1 MLSSQLETL
10 EKNTSRVCSKLKSM
24 AALQFGDKWSTTSES
39 PQKNTILTAVLRTI
53 YYWNDSLE
61 MSVADFNA
69 TLEEAFT
76 LIYECIEKYPHFVA
90 DEQNSLTRYIVQLT
104 DNVSNVKMAI
114 IRQKGAYL
122 NDKRKEIARQS
133 LDDVI
138 TYIADTMNDISET
151 IAKAGIKQKIDH
163 DYRARK
169 HKSRNPV
176 IIPTESTIVEVTSN
190 DVKDNEIIS
199 ASPTFLNKNVS
210 EYGITPPPPTR
221 AAPPP
226 PGPAPTKSVN
236 IVVNNKDKNSESDSE
251 NENELEF

>member
-76 LIYECIEKYPHFVA
+76 LIYECIEKHPHFVA

-122 NDKRKEIARQS
+122 NDKRKEIAKQS

-151 IAKAGIKQKIDH
+151 ITQAGIKQKIDH

-169 HKSRNPV
+169 YKSRNPV
-176 IIPTESTIVEVTSN
+176 IIPTDSTSSETSN
-190 DVKDNEIIS
+190 NLHIDMIS
-199 ASPTFLNKNVS
+199 VSPTFPNENVS
-210 EYGITPPPPTR
+210 ELGITPPPTN

-226 PGPAPTKSVN
+226 PGSIPTRSVN
-236 IVVNNKDKNSESDSE
+236 IVVEKKDKDSDSDSD
-251 NENELEF
+251 NINNELAF

>member
-24 AALQFGDKWSTTSES
+24 AGLQFGDKWSTTSES

-76 LIYECIEKYPHFVA
+76 LIYECIEKHPHFVA
-90 DEQNSLTRYIVQLT
+90 DEQNALTRYIVQLT

-176 IIPTESTIVEVTSN
+176 IIPTDSNESI
-190 DVKDNEIIS
+190 KDHEIIS
-199 ASPTFLNKNVS
+199 ASPSSS
-210 EYGITPPPPTR
+210 ELGITPPPKTV
-221 AAPPP
+221 APP
-226 PGPAPTKSVN
+226 APSTAIATKAVN
-236 IVVNNKDKNSESDSE
+236 IVNKKDSDSE
-251 NENELEF
+251 ENDMEF